1 MTALPGPGETVKA
14 LIEQIVSA
22 VREGDDTGL
31 PALLGRF
38 AREADVRAAFA
49 LRQRL
54 LRDLLDEPQPGCRS
68 PRPSTR

>member
-1 MTALPGPGETVKA
+1 M
-14 LIEQIVSA
+14 IEQIVSA
-22 VREGDDTGL
+22 VREGDDIGL

-38 AREADVRAAFA
+38 AREADVGAAFA

-68 PRPSTR
+68 TR

>member
-1 MTALPGPGETVKA
+1 MTALPGPGETVGP

-31 PALLGRF
+31 PALLGRL
-38 AREADVRAAFA
+38 AREADVRAALV

-54 LRDLLDEPQPGCRS
+54 LWDLLDEP
-68 PRPSTR
+68 